1 MASLNKRFTACLY
14 GIALAVSAASA
25 SAAGDDEDWIAAR
38 KASCKELK
46 EAYVNTIAAEKKVAD
61 EIKSSTNTTV
71 GTNLLGAAA
80 FAATGFFFFTWDDT
94 SSAEENLADLRNDLK
109 IIRTVAGEKKCELS

>member
-1 MASLNKRFTACLY
+1 MMNRGTCVAA
-14 GIALAVSAASA
+14 GIAVAALLMSTTA
-25 SAAGDDEDWIAAR
+25 FAADDDDDWKAAR

-46 EAYVNTIAAEKKVAD
+46 EAYVNTLAAEKKVAD
-61 EIKSSTNTTV
+61 EIRSSTNATV

-94 SSAEENLADLRNDLK
+94 SSAEENLAELRNDLK
-109 IIRTVAGEKKCELS
+109 IIRTVAGEKSCAL

>member
-1 MASLNKRFTACLY
+1 LRTSYKWIWTGTVAF
-14 GIALAVSAASA
+14 ALLSGMTCASA
-25 SAAGDDEDWIAAR
+25 NDDEDWKAAR
-38 KASCKELK
+38 NASCKELK
-46 EAYVNTIAAEKKVAD
+46 EAYVNMLAAEKKVAD
-61 EIKSSTNTTV
+61 EIKSSNNTTV

-109 IIRTVAGEKKCELS
+109 IIRTVAQEKKCELS